1 MITSVV
7 QNMMTKIMKELLWRQ
22 VWWNMSIARKYSHI
36 CHGYNVDQL
45 DPVAIFNYQVDNP
58 PFTVYHFVAHMVVL
72 RNALLWERYRRHRH
86 RIFTARPQ
94 VSATVNRSDLWIVL
108 NLKKTSSKP
117 K

>member
-1 MITSVV
+1 MINSVV

-45 DPVAIFNYQVDNP
+45 DPAAIFNYQVDNP

-72 RNALLWERYRRHRH
+72 RNQPCCGSVIDVTDIGYSQHVPKFQQLLIALICGL
-86 RIFTARPQ
+86 F
-94 VSATVNRSDLWIVL
+94 
-108 NLKKTSSKP
+108 
-117 K
+117 